1 MIKNKRFYIGV
12 SSFIVWIVAI
22 LFFHQDPVRLATGL
36 TLIVTPYIA
45 GETFR
50 PSGTKSESTTDK
62 TITSSK
68 TTNLE

>member
-1 MIKNKRFYIGV
+1 MKSKRFWIGIG
-12 SSFIVWIVAI
+12 SFAVWIIAI
-22 LFFHQDPVRLATGL
+22 LFFKQDPVRLATGI

-50 PSGTKSESTTDK
+50 PSGTKQETTKDK
-62 TITSSK
+62 TFISSK